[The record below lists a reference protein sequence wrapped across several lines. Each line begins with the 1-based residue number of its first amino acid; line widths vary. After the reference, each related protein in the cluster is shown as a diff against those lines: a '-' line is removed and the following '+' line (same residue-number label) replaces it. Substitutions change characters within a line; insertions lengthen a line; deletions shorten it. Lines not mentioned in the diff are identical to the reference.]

1 MLHIVTRWN
10 CKTSNYL
17 LYSIIIYPI
26 LESGNKVEGRHTF
39 FCHSNISACNRSAFL
54 RILRVLFFGEGRRLG
69 EDRLQLFSLWFNTCL
84 FILCPPH
91 YTHNT
96 QLIRIICKKYAY
108 YLKWL
113 ERKKH
118 SIRTF

>member
-26 LESGNKVEGRHTF
+26 LESGNKVEGRHTVLLPF
-39 FCHSNISACNRSAFL
+39 KYVCMQSISIL
-54 RILRVLFFGEGRRLG
+54 RTLRVLFFGEGLRLG

-84 FILCPPH
+84 FIHVRLI
-91 YTHNT
+91 THTTRNSLELFVKNT
-96 QLIRIICKKYAY
+96 RVI
-108 YLKWL
+108 
-113 ERKKH
+113 
-118 SIRTF
+118 